1 VNTPDQ
7 QIAYIAEEE
16 CRRFQN
22 AAELAGRKWTASI
35 LMAAYRGARR
45 FSEYREL
52 VAGVSDRMLSVRL
65 RELENE
71 DLLDRVVIPT
81 TPVQVRYSL
90 TERGQELIQGLQPL
104 VAWGNRW
111 ENAPQPAAEAANQR

>member
-1 VNTPDQ
+1 VTIADDTAL
-7 QIAYIAEEE
+7 QIDDEE
-16 CRRFQN
+16 CRRFQQ

-65 RELENE
+65 RELESE
-71 DLLDRVVIPT
+71 DLLQRTVIPT
-81 TPVQVRYSL
+81 TPVQIRYTL
-90 TERGQELIQGLQPL
+90 TQRGQELIQGLQPL
-104 VAWGNRW
+104 VNWGNRW
-111 ENAPQPAAEAANQR
+111 EGTPRKS

>member
-1 VNTPDQ
+1 VSTLDN
-7 QIAYIAEEE
+7 QIVHIADEE
-16 CRRFQN
+16 CRRFQV
-22 AAELAGRKWTASI
+22 AVELAGRKWTASI
-35 LMAAYRGARR
+35 LLAAYRGARR

-71 DLLDRVVIPT
+71 DLLDRIVIPS

-90 TERGQELIQGLQPL
+90 TQRGQELIQGLQPL

-111 ENAPQPAAEAANQR
+111 ESAVQPGSREHHIH

>member
-1 VNTPDQ
+1 VSVTES
-7 QIAYIAEEE
+7 QIIHIADEE
-16 CRRFQN
+16 CRRFQT

-52 VAGVSDRMLSVRL
+52 VAGVSDRMLSLRL

-71 DLLDRVVIPT
+71 NLLDRTVIPT

-90 TERGQELIQGLQPL
+90 TQRGQELIQGLQPL

-111 ENAPQPAAEAANQR
+111 EGTQQPADR

>member
-1 VNTPDQ
+1 MSALDN
-7 QIAYIAEEE
+7 QIVHIADDE
-16 CRRFQN
+16 CRRFQV
-22 AAELAGRKWTASI
+22 AVELAGRKWTASI
-35 LMAAYRGARR
+35 LMAAHRGARR

-71 DLLDRVVIPT
+71 DLLDRIVVPS

-90 TERGQELIQGLQPL
+90 TQRGQELIQGLQPL

-111 ENAPQPAAEAANQR
+111 EGAAQPGSREH